1 MMPACPNIGMTFLSD
16 SSANSGVASFESS
29 TMTTQSRLKT
39 NGSSIVENGFD
50 RAWAA
55 VEAEVRREVE
65 ARYALEWG
73 TAGLMQRWRLRRRMQ
88 REIQERVR
96 ERMNPISAYSLF

>member
-1 MMPACPNIGMTFLSD
+1 
-16 SSANSGVASFESS
+16 
-29 TMTTQSRLKT
+29 MTTHSRLKAT
-39 NGSSIVENGFD
+39 ESSIVENGFD

-73 TAGLMQRWRLRRRMQ
+73 TAGLMQRWRLRRRMK